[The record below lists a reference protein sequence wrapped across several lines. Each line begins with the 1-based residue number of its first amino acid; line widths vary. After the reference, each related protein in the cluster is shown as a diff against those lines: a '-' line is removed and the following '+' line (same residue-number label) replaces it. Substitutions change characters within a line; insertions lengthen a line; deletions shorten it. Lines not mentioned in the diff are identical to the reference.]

1 MIKMAAPYFYPL
13 SRLLSVRAQDAN
25 ETFQYDQAGNLVS
38 VGSGQTASYEGRA
51 KGDRLQVFV
60 TPEFHVKQSPQY
72 SYDGHGNRIA
82 RSVAAQTEHYRYDGT
97 HQLASIEH
105 ANGAKSRYEYDALG
119 RRIAKH
125 FTDAQGRTQTTLF
138 VWNGDWMVQ
147 ELRAGSA
154 PITYVQHP
162 DNAGPLAK
170 IEGGRVYHYVNDHL
184 GTPQEIHDGR
194 GQIVWAADTS
204 AYGKTRNYL
213 RREIDNPIRFPGQY
227 YDAESGLHY
236 NRHRYYDP
244 MAARYINQDPIGFKG
259 GLNQYAYVINN
270 PLKNI
275 DPRGLQATG
284 EDMGV
289 MSIIGGS
296 SAMTQGNELLNGVP
310 IGAAA
315 TPLTGAITAEC
326 EADLGAGA
334 GPADINVIGAS
345 IKPTDY
351 GTGVKFDP
359 LTFKKPNVEFSP
371 KWGPPH
377 AGGKAACTF
386 VFKKPGTECGR
397 WSIGGGVGPY
407 LSICKPSTSWW
418 PIVKWG
424 LGVGAGIGRK

>member
-125 FTDAQGRTQTTLF
+125 VTDARGNTQTTLF

-236 NRHRYYDP
+236 NRYRYYDP
-244 MAARYINQDPIGFKG
+244 MAARYINQDPIGLKG
-259 GLNQYAYVINN
+259 GMNQYAYVASN
-270 PLKNI
+270 PLTRI
-275 DPRGLQATG
+275 DPLGLQVYDFGYQKPDGPTDPSYFPQVFGGRCEAAINVQIGPWNWKAGASANSFVGGPSTNTYAKHTTEWKHFGLKVEASASCGIAIKQAAANESQG
-284 EDMGV
+284 EDAMLSEEAGKRGV
-289 MSIIGGS
+289 FQVLPTTTVDGS
-296 SAMTQGNELLNGVP
+296 KSLP
-310 IGAAA
+310 
-315 TPLTGAITAEC
+315 
-326 EADLGAGA
+326 EA
-334 GPADINVIGAS
+334 
-345 IKPTDY
+345 
-351 GTGVKFDP
+351 
-359 LTFKKPNVEFSP
+359 
-371 KWGPPH
+371 
-377 AGGKAACTF
+377 
-386 VFKKPGTECGR
+386 
-397 WSIGGGVGPY
+397 Y
-407 LSICKPSTSWW
+407 L
-418 PIVKWG
+418 
-424 LGVGAGIGRK
+424 GIGKSVSLGKTF